1 MLKSLHISNYAL
13 ITELSI
19 DFESGLSVITGE
31 TGAGKSIILGALSL
45 ILGQRADTKSIK
57 IDAEK
62 CVIEAVFDI
71 SAYSHLTSFFE
82 QNDLDNEGRICII
95 RRELTNS
102 GKSRAFINDT
112 PVGLNVVRDLSLR
125 LIDIHSQHENL
136 LLSNVGYQL
145 DVVDTIAQNAQAL
158 SAYKQTYLLWR
169 NLQTELKQLQKTA
182 EKQASDADYIQF
194 QYQQLA
200 DANLLEKEQ
209 KDLESE
215 QETLSHAEE
224 IKSELLKS
232 QQLLEEEHASLPLL
246 KETISSILHIKSFI
260 PDGNSWYERLQS
272 SFIELK
278 DISAEM
284 RSFEERVEFN
294 PVRLEWVENRLSELF
309 TLQKKYKVASVGELI
324 QLRDGFEKQL
334 QRIDSYDEELE
345 VLKAKLEAFFKQ
357 LMKDAGT
364 LSQSRIKACKPIE
377 NYLVD
382 QLTKLGMPNIQ
393 FQVLVSTVID
403 YTENGNDEVQFL
415 FSANK
420 NRPVQPVSL
429 IASGGEVS
437 RLMLSIK
444 SLVAHKADLPTIIF
458 DEIDTGVSGE
468 IANRMGEIMQ
478 TMSSEMQ
485 VITITHLPQIAA
497 KGVHHYRVYKYDSG
511 EQTQTH
517 IQRLNTEERLDEL
530 AQMLSGKNVTDAA
543 LLNAREL
550 LANGK
555 AL

>member
-13 ITELSI
+13 ISELSI

-57 IDAEK
+57 IDADK
-62 CVIEAVFDI
+62 CVIEAEFDI
-71 SAYSHLTSFFE
+71 SAYTHLNGFFE
-82 QNDLDNEGRICII
+82 QNDLDNEGKNCII

-112 PVGLNVVRDLSLR
+112 PVGLNVVRDLSMR

-145 DVVDTIAQNAQAL
+145 DVVDTIAQNAL
-158 SAYKQTYLLWR
+158 LLNAYRQTYSGWR
-169 NLQTELKQLQKTA
+169 NLQGELRQLQKTA
-182 EKQASDADYIQF
+182 EKQSSDIDYIQF
-194 QYQQLA
+194 QYQQLT
-200 DANLLEKEQ
+200 DANLIETEQ
-209 KDLESE
+209 KELEVE
-215 QETLSHAEE
+215 QDTLSHAEE
-224 IKSELLKS
+224 IKSELVKS
-232 QQLLEEEHASLPLL
+232 QQLLEADHASLPLL
-246 KETISSILHIKSFI
+246 KETISALSHIKNFV
-260 PDGNSWYERLQS
+260 PDGISWYERLQS
-272 SFIELK
+272 ALIELK

-294 PVRLEWVENRLSELF
+294 PTRLEWVENRLSELF
-309 TLQKKYKVASVGELI
+309 TLQKKYKVTSVGELI
-324 QLRDGFEKQL
+324 ELRESFGKQL
-334 QRIDSYDEELE
+334 QRIDSFDEELE
-345 VLKAKLEAFFKQ
+345 LLKTKLEACFEQ
-357 LMKDAGT
+357 LKKDAVS
-364 LSQSRIKACKPIE
+364 LSESRKKACKPIE
-377 NYLVD
+377 TYLVD
-382 QLTKLGMPNIQ
+382 QLTRLGMPNIQ
-393 FQVLVSTVID
+393 FRIQVSSDID
-403 YTENGNDEVQFL
+403 FTDNGKDEVQFL

-420 NRPVQPVSL
+420 NRPVQPVTL

-468 IANRMGEIMQ
+468 IANRMGDIMQ
-478 TMSSEMQ
+478 SMSSDMQ

-497 KGVHHYRVYKYDSG
+497 KGAHHYRVYKDESG
-511 EQTQTH
+511 LQTQTL
-517 IQRLNTEERLDEL
+517 IQRLSPNERIDEL

-550 LANGK
+550 LSN
-555 AL
+555 L

>member
-57 IDAEK
+57 TDAEK
-62 CVIEAVFDI
+62 CIIEAEFDI
-71 SAYSHLTSFFE
+71 SAYTHLKDFFE
-82 QNDLDNEGRICII
+82 QNDLDNQGKLCII
-95 RRELTNS
+95 RRELTNL

-145 DVVDTIAQNAQAL
+145 DVVDTIAQNAPVL
-158 SAYKQTYLLWR
+158 SAYKQTYLFWR
-169 NLQTELKQLQKTA
+169 NLQSELKQLQKTA
-182 EKQASDADYIQF
+182 EKQSSDLDYIQF

-200 DANLLEKEQ
+200 DANLIETEQ
-209 KDLESE
+209 KELEIE

-224 IKSELLKS
+224 IKSELVKS
-232 QQLLEEEHASLPLL
+232 QQLLEEDCSSLPLL
-246 KETISSILHIKSFI
+246 KETITALSHIKSYI
-260 PDGNSWYERLQS
+260 PDGNNWYDRLQS
-272 SFIELK
+272 SLIELK

-294 PVRLEWVENRLSELF
+294 PARLEWVESRLSELF
-309 TLQKKYKVASVGELI
+309 TLQKKYKVISVSELI
-324 QLRDGFEKQL
+324 LLRENFGKQL
-334 QRIDSYDEELE
+334 QRIDSFDEELNA
-345 VLKAKLEAFFKQ
+345 LRIQLEACFEQ
-357 LMKDAGT
+357 LKKEGCS
-364 LSQSRIKACKPIE
+364 LSESRMNACKPIE
-377 NYLVD
+377 IYLID
-382 QLTKLGMPNIQ
+382 QLMKLGMPNIQ
-393 FQVLVSTVID
+393 FKVMVSTNVE

-420 NRPVQPVSL
+420 NRPVQPVTL

-478 TMSSEMQ
+478 AMSSDMQ

-497 KGVHHYRVYKYDSG
+497 KGAQHYRVYKDESG
-511 EQTQTH
+511 LQTQTH
-517 IQRLNTEERLDEL
+517 IQRLNTDERLEEL

-543 LLNAREL
+543 LQNAREL
-550 LANGK
+550 LANG
-555 AL
+555 

>member
-13 ITELSI
+13 ISELNI

-57 IDAEK
+57 IDADK
-62 CVIEAVFDI
+62 CVIEAEFDI
-71 SAYSHLTSFFE
+71 SSYTHLNGFFE
-82 QNDLDNEGRICII
+82 QNDLDNEGKYCLI

-112 PVGLNVVRDLSLR
+112 PVGLNVVRDLSNQ

-145 DVVDTIAQNAQAL
+145 DVVDTIAQNTQVL
-158 SAYKQTYLLWR
+158 SAYRKTYLYWLS
-169 NLQTELKQLQKTA
+169 LKTELKLLQKTA
-182 EKQASDADYIQF
+182 EKQASDVDYIQF
-194 QYQQLA
+194 QYQLLT
-200 DANLLEKEQ
+200 DANLTESEQLE
-209 KDLESE
+209 LESE

-224 IKSELLKS
+224 IKSELLKA
-232 QQLLEEEHASLPLL
+232 QQLLEEERASLPLL
-246 KETISSILHIKSFI
+246 KETITALSHIKNFI
-260 PDGNSWYERLQS
+260 PNGLNWYDRLQS

-278 DISAEM
+278 DISDEM
-284 RSFEERVEFN
+284 HSFEEKVEFN
-294 PVRLEWVENRLSELF
+294 PTRLEWVESRLSELF
-309 TLQKKYKVASVGELI
+309 TLQKKYKVTSTIELI
-324 QLRDGFEKQL
+324 EMRDNFGKQL
-334 QRIDSYDEELE
+334 QRIDSFDEEMEELRI
-345 VLKAKLEAFFKQ
+345 KLDLILVQ
-357 LMKDAGT
+357 LNKDAACLT
-364 LSQSRIKACKPIE
+364 KSREKACKPIE
-377 NYLVD
+377 TFLVD

-393 FQVLVSTVID
+393 FQILVTSETD
-403 YTENGNDEVQFL
+403 FTENGNDEVQFL

-420 NRPVQPVSL
+420 NRPVQPVNL

-437 RLMLSIK
+437 RLMLAIK

-478 TMSSEMQ
+478 TMSSDMQ

-497 KGVHHYRVYKYDSG
+497 KGIHHYRVYKDESG
-511 EQTQTH
+511 QQTQTH
-517 IQRLNTEERLDEL
+517 IQRLNSNERLNEL
-530 AQMLSGKNVTDAA
+530 AHMLSGKNVTDAA

-550 LANGK
+550 LANG
-555 AL
+555 

>member
-57 IDAEK
+57 IDADK
-62 CVIEAVFDI
+62 CVIEAEFDI
-71 SAYSHLTSFFE
+71 SAYAHLNTFFE
-82 QNDLDNEGRICII
+82 QNDLDNEGKFCII
-95 RRELTNS
+95 RRELTNT

-112 PVGLNVVRDLSLR
+112 PVGLNVVRDLSMR

-136 LLSNVGYQL
+136 LLSNIGYQL
-145 DVVDTIAQNAQAL
+145 DVVDSIAQNSQII
-158 SAYKQTYLLWR
+158 SDYKLTYLEWR
-169 NLQTELKQLQKTA
+169 NKQTELKQLQKTS

-194 QYQQLA
+194 QFQQLNE
-200 DANLLEKEQ
+200 ANLIENEQ
-209 KDLESE
+209 KDLEAE
-215 QETLSHAEE
+215 QDTLTHAEE
-224 IKSELLKS
+224 IKSELLKT
-232 QQLLEEEHASLPLL
+232 QQLLEEDHASLPLL
-246 KETISSILHIKSFI
+246 KETISALSHIKSFI
-260 PDGNSWYERLQS
+260 PNGTNWYDRLQS
-272 SFIELK
+272 SLIELK
-278 DISAEM
+278 DISDEM
-284 RSFEERVEFN
+284 RSFEEKVEFN
-294 PVRLEWVENRLSELF
+294 PVRLEWVEARLSELF
-309 TLQKKYKVASVGELI
+309 TLQKKYKVTSVTELI
-324 QLRDGFEKQL
+324 QLRDSFAKQL
-334 QRIDSYDEELE
+334 QRIDSFDEELD
-345 VLKAKLEAFFKQ
+345 VLKTKLEACLAK
-357 LMKDAGT
+357 LIKNAGYLT
-364 LSQSRIKACKPIE
+364 SSRKKACKPIE

-393 FQVLVSTVID
+393 FQIMISSETD
-403 YTENGNDEVQFL
+403 YSENGNDEVQFL

-420 NRPVQPVSL
+420 NRTLQPVTL

-437 RLMLSIK
+437 RLMLAIK

-478 TMSSEMQ
+478 TMSLDMQ

-497 KGVHHYRVYKYDSG
+497 KGSHHYRVYKDESG
-511 EQTQTH
+511 QQTQTH
-517 IQRLNTEERLDEL
+517 IQRLTTNERLDEL
-530 AQMLSGKNVTDAA
+530 AHMLSGKNVTDAA

-550 LANGK
+550 LANG
-555 AL
+555 

>member
-57 IDAEK
+57 IDADK
-62 CVIEAVFDI
+62 CVIEAEFDI
-71 SAYSHLTSFFE
+71 SAYAHLNTFFE
-82 QNDLDNEGRICII
+82 QNDLDNEGKFCII
-95 RRELTNS
+95 RRELTNT

-112 PVGLNVVRDLSLR
+112 PVGLNVVRDLSMR

-145 DVVDTIAQNAQAL
+145 DVVDSIAQNSQII
-158 SAYKQTYLLWR
+158 SDYKLTYLEWR
-169 NLQTELKQLQKTA
+169 NKQTELKQLQKTS

-194 QYQQLA
+194 QFQQLNE
-200 DANLLEKEQ
+200 ANLIENEQ
-209 KDLESE
+209 KDLEAE
-215 QETLSHAEE
+215 LDTLNHAEE
-224 IKSELLKS
+224 IKSELLKT
-232 QQLLEEEHASLPLL
+232 QQLLEEDHASLPLL
-246 KETISSILHIKSFI
+246 KETISALSHIKSFI
-260 PDGNSWYERLQS
+260 PNGTNWYDRLQS
-272 SFIELK
+272 SLIELK
-278 DISAEM
+278 DISDEM
-284 RSFEERVEFN
+284 RSFEEKVEFN
-294 PVRLEWVENRLSELF
+294 PVRLEWVEARLSELF
-309 TLQKKYKVASVGELI
+309 TLQKKYKVTSVTELI
-324 QLRDGFEKQL
+324 QLRDSFAKQL
-334 QRIDSYDEELE
+334 QRIDSFDEELD
-345 VLKAKLEAFFKQ
+345 VLKTKLEACLAK
-357 LMKDAGT
+357 LIKNAGYLT
-364 LSQSRIKACKPIE
+364 SSRKKACKPIE

-393 FQVLVSTVID
+393 FQIMISSETD
-403 YTENGNDEVQFL
+403 YSENGNDEVQFL

-420 NRPVQPVSL
+420 NRPLQPVTL

-437 RLMLSIK
+437 RLMLAIK

-478 TMSSEMQ
+478 TMSLDMQ

-497 KGVHHYRVYKYDSG
+497 KGSHHYRVYKDESG
-511 EQTQTH
+511 QQTQTH
-517 IQRLNTEERLDEL
+517 IQRLTTNERLDEL
-530 AQMLSGKNVTDAA
+530 AHMLSGKNVTDAA

-550 LANGK
+550 LANG
-555 AL
+555 

>member
-57 IDAEK
+57 IDADK
-62 CVIEAVFDI
+62 CVIEAEFDI
-71 SAYSHLTSFFE
+71 SAYAHLNAFFE
-82 QNDLDNEGRICII
+82 QNDLDNGGLICII
-95 RRELTNS
+95 RRELTNT

-112 PVGLNVVRDLSLR
+112 PVGLNVVRELSMR

-145 DVVDTIAQNAQAL
+145 DVVDSIAQNSPIL
-158 SAYKQTYLLWR
+158 SVYKLTYLEWR
-169 NLQTELKQLQKTA
+169 NIQAELKQLQKTS

-194 QYQQLA
+194 QFQQLNE
-200 DANLLEKEQ
+200 ANLIENEQ
-209 KDLESE
+209 KELETE
-215 QETLSHAEE
+215 QDTLNHAEE
-224 IKSELLKS
+224 IKSELLKT
-232 QQLLEEEHASLPLL
+232 QQLLEEDHASLPLL
-246 KETISSILHIKSFI
+246 KETISALSHIKSFI
-260 PDGNSWYERLQS
+260 PNGINWYDRLQS

-278 DISAEM
+278 DISDEM
-284 RSFEERVEFN
+284 RSFEEKVEFN
-294 PVRLEWVENRLSELF
+294 PVRLEWVEARLSELF
-309 TLQKKYKVASVGELI
+309 TLQKKYKVTSVAELI
-324 QLRDGFEKQL
+324 QLRDGFAKQL
-334 QRIDSYDEELE
+334 QRIDSFDEELDA
-345 VLKAKLEAFFKQ
+345 LKTKLEACLAK
-357 LMKDAGT
+357 LTKNADNLT
-364 LSQSRIKACKPIE
+364 LSRKKACKPIE
-377 NYLVD
+377 TYLVD

-393 FQVLVSTVID
+393 FQVMISSETD
-403 YTENGNDEVQFL
+403 YSENGNDEVQFL

-420 NRPVQPVSL
+420 NRPVQPVTL

-437 RLMLSIK
+437 RLMLAIK

-478 TMSSEMQ
+478 TMSMDMQ

-497 KGVHHYRVYKYDSG
+497 KGSHHYRVYKDESG
-511 EQTQTH
+511 QQTQTH
-517 IQRLNTEERLDEL
+517 IQRLTTNERLDEL
-530 AQMLSGKNVTDAA
+530 AHMLSGKNVTDAA

-550 LANGK
+550 LTNG
-555 AL
+555 

>member
-1 MLKSLHISNYAL
+1 
-13 ITELSI
+13 
-19 DFESGLSVITGE
+19 
-31 TGAGKSIILGALSL
+31 
-45 ILGQRADTKSIK
+45 
-57 IDAEK
+57 
-62 CVIEAVFDI
+62 
-71 SAYSHLTSFFE
+71 
-82 QNDLDNEGRICII
+82 
-95 RRELTNS
+95 
-102 GKSRAFINDT
+102 
-112 PVGLNVVRDLSLR
+112 LNVVRDLSLR

-145 DVVDTIAQNAQAL
+145 DVVDTIAQNAPAL

-182 EKQASDADYIQF
+182 EKQAADADYIQF

-497 KGVHHYRVYKYDSG
+497 KGVHHYRVYKDDSG

>member
-57 IDAEK
+57 IDADK
-62 CVIEAVFDI
+62 CVIEAEFDI
-71 SAYSHLTSFFE
+71 SAYAHLNTFFE
-82 QNDLDNEGRICII
+82 QNDLDNEGKFCII
-95 RRELTNS
+95 RRELTNT

-112 PVGLNVVRDLSLR
+112 PVGLNVVRDLSMR

-145 DVVDTIAQNAQAL
+145 DVVDSIAQNSQII
-158 SAYKQTYLLWR
+158 SDYKLTYLEWR
-169 NLQTELKQLQKTA
+169 NKQTELKQLQKTS

-194 QYQQLA
+194 QFQQLNE
-200 DANLLEKEQ
+200 ANLIENEQ
-209 KDLESE
+209 KDLEAE
-215 QETLSHAEE
+215 QDTLNHAEE
-224 IKSELLKS
+224 IKSELLKT
-232 QQLLEEEHASLPLL
+232 QQLLEEDHASLPLL
-246 KETISSILHIKSFI
+246 KETISALSHIKSFI
-260 PDGNSWYERLQS
+260 PNGTNWYDRLQS
-272 SFIELK
+272 SLIELK
-278 DISAEM
+278 DISDEM
-284 RSFEERVEFN
+284 RSFEEKVEFN
-294 PVRLEWVENRLSELF
+294 PVRLEWVEARLSELF
-309 TLQKKYKVASVGELI
+309 TLQKKYKVTSVTELI
-324 QLRDGFEKQL
+324 QLRDSFAKQL
-334 QRIDSYDEELE
+334 QRIDSFDEELD
-345 VLKAKLEAFFKQ
+345 VLKTKLEACLTK
-357 LMKDAGT
+357 LIKNAGNLT
-364 LSQSRIKACKPIE
+364 SSRKKACKPIE

-393 FQVLVSTVID
+393 FQIMISSETD
-403 YTENGNDEVQFL
+403 YSENGNDEVQFL

-420 NRPVQPVSL
+420 NRTLQPVTL

-437 RLMLSIK
+437 RLMLAIK

-478 TMSSEMQ
+478 TMSLDMQ

-497 KGVHHYRVYKYDSG
+497 KGSHHYRVYKDESG
-511 EQTQTH
+511 QQTQTH
-517 IQRLNTEERLDEL
+517 IQRLTTNERLDEL
-530 AQMLSGKNVTDAA
+530 AHMLSGKNVTDAA

-550 LANGK
+550 LANG
-555 AL
+555 

>member
-13 ITELSI
+13 ISELSI

-45 ILGQRADTKSIK
+45 ILGQRADSKSIK
-57 IDAEK
+57 TDADK
-62 CVIEAVFDI
+62 CVIEAEFDI
-71 SAYSHLTSFFE
+71 SKYTHLDDFFE
-82 QNDLDNEGRICII
+82 QNDLDNEGSNCLI
-95 RRELTNS
+95 RRELTNT

-112 PVGLNVVRDLSLR
+112 PVGLNVVRELSIR

-136 LLSNVGYQL
+136 LLSNLGYQL
-145 DVVDTIAQNAQAL
+145 DVVDAIAQNLQQL
-158 SAYKQTYLLWR
+158 STYKSTYLVWR
-169 NLQTELKQLQKTA
+169 NLQAELKQLQKTV
-182 EKQASDADYIQF
+182 EKQAADIDYIQF
-194 QYQQLA
+194 QFQQLT
-200 DANLLEKEQ
+200 DANLIESEQ
-209 KDLESE
+209 RELESE

-224 IKSELLKS
+224 IKSELSKV
-232 QQLLEEEHASLPLL
+232 QQFLEEENASIPFL
-246 KETISSILHIKSFI
+246 KETITALSHIKDFI
-260 PDGNSWYERLQS
+260 PNGKDWYERLQS

-294 PVRLEWVENRLSELF
+294 PIRLDWVDNRLSELF
-309 TLQKKYKVASVGELI
+309 TLQKKYKVTSVSELI
-324 QLRDGFEKQL
+324 DIRESFGNQLK
-334 QRIDSYDEELE
+334 RIDSYDEELK
-345 VLKAKLEAFFKQ
+345 LLNSKLEAILEQ
-357 LMKDAGT
+357 LKKDADNLT
-364 LSQSRIKACKPIE
+364 TSRVSACSPIE
-377 NYLVD
+377 TYLID

-393 FQVLVSTVID
+393 FQVQLTSNVE
-403 YTENGNDEVQFL
+403 YTDNGNDEIQFL

-420 NRPVQPVSL
+420 NRAVQPVTL

-444 SLVAHKADLPTIIF
+444 SLIAHKADLPTIIF

-468 IANRMGEIMQ
+468 IANRMGDIMQ
-478 TMSSEMQ
+478 SMSTDMQ

-497 KGVHHYRVYKYDSG
+497 KGDHHYRVYKDENG
-511 EQTQTH
+511 LQTQTR
-517 IQRLNTEERLDEL
+517 IQRLNSSERLDEV

-550 LANGK
+550 LGN
-555 AL
+555 